1 MQRNNTLYLIT
12 GGLIVAVIVLG
23 VYLYREETKPAG
35 VELRLDQNGVS
46 VQEN

>member
-1 MQRNNTLYLIT
+1 LYLIT
-12 GGLIVAVIVLG
+12 GGLIVAVIVL
-23 VYLYREETKPAG
+23 YLYCEETKPAG

>member
-1 MQRNNTLYLIT
+1 MQQNNTLDLII
-12 GGLIVAVIVLG
+12 GGLVVAVIVLG

-35 VELRLDQNGVS
+35 VEVPLDQNGVS

>member
-1 MQRNNTLYLIT
+1 MQQNNTLHLII
-12 GGLIVAVIVLG
+12 GGLVVAVTVLG

-35 VELRLDQNGVS
+35 VELRLDRNGVS

>member
-1 MQRNNTLYLIT
+1 MQQNNTLDLII
-12 GGLIVAVIVLG
+12 GGLVVAAIVLG

-35 VELRLDQNGVS
+35 VDVPLDQNGVS